1 MGTGLLL
8 SATLDKGH
16 WIYFIFL
23 GILIFCAHLF
33 SAFFSRKRVPD
44 VLFLVLIGIVLGP
57 VLGWLTPDM
66 LGGMGALFASVT
78 LVFILVDSG
87 IDMHLDDLRRYW
99 VGVVQVMFYS
109 FLLSMTI
116 AAVTAHF
123 IANTEWMSSFLLGSM
138 VAGTGAS
145 IVIPMVRQMKVSDK
159 TKTVLTLESAIS
171 AVLCIVVALAIM
183 EGMKMG
189 QIRFEKIIG
198 NVLASFFMAVI
209 LGVLGGMIWSGVLQ
223 RVRRLQNSMFLTPAF
238 VFVIYGITEALG
250 YSGAIAALA
259 FGIVLGNASYFE
271 FSFMRK
277 ILRKRRPQMQ
287 SLEEKEK
294 SFFKEIVF
302 ILKTFFFVYIGI
314 SIPFTDTMALLY
326 GVVIAAAIFVGRFIL
341 VAIVGRKNT
350 KTDRQIVSIMIPKGL
365 ASAVL
370 ASMPRQVNL
379 AAGYEVV
386 PNAERIECM
395 VYSIIFFSIV
405 ICSLLVLLSRKRIID
420 EEFKPEQ
427 MEEVYDYE

>member
-123 IANTEWMSSFLLGSM
+123 IADTEWMSSFLLGSM

-189 QIRFEKIIG
+189 QIRFEKIMG

-420 EEFKPEQ
+420 EEFKPDQ

>member
-1 MGTGLLL
+1 M
-8 SATLDKGH
+8 
-16 WIYFIFL
+16 
-23 GILIFCAHLF
+23 
-33 SAFFSRKRVPD
+33 
-44 VLFLVLIGIVLGP
+44 
-57 VLGWLTPDM
+57 
-66 LGGMGALFASVT
+66 
-78 LVFILVDSG
+78 
-87 IDMHLDDLRRYW
+87 RRYW

-123 IANTEWMSSFLLGSM
+123 IADTEWMSSFLLGSM

-159 TKTVLTLESAIS
+159 TRTVLTLESAIS

-189 QIRFEKIIG
+189 QIRFEKIMG

-209 LGVLGGMIWSGVLQ
+209 LGVLGGMVWSGVLQ

>member
-57 VLGWLTPDM
+57 VLRWLTPDM

-123 IANTEWMSSFLLGSM
+123 IADTEWMSSFLLGSM

-159 TKTVLTLESAIS
+159 TRTVLTLESAIS

-189 QIRFEKIIG
+189 QIRFEKIMG

-209 LGVLGGMIWSGVLQ
+209 LGVLGGMVWSGVLQ

>member
-123 IANTEWMSSFLLGSM
+123 IADTEWMSSFLLGSM

-159 TKTVLTLESAIS
+159 TRTVLTLESAIS

-189 QIRFEKIIG
+189 QIRFEKIMG

-420 EEFKPEQ
+420 EEFKPDQ